1 MNAIQRFK
9 EWFNFEIEYTQIK
22 VEKPNR
28 EKLALRLFLTAI
40 LFVVL
45 IFAITILAPRETT
58 PSVVETT
65 YRNVY
70 SLLEPY
76 QTILWVC
83 VWIVISLVILAVI
96 SIWNMASFYD
106 KKEV

>member
-1 MNAIQRFK
+1 MNAIQKFK
-9 EWFNFEIEYTQIK
+9 EWFNYEIEYTQTK

-28 EKLALRLFLTAI
+28 EKVALRLFLTAI

-45 IFAITILAPRETT
+45 IFAISFLAPRETT
-58 PSVVETT
+58 PAVVETT
-65 YRNVY
+65 AREVY
-70 SLLEPY
+70 ALLEPY

-83 VWIVISLVILAVI
+83 IWAILGLVVLAVI
-96 SIWNMASFYD
+96 SIWNMASYSN